1 MKNKPNHICKY
12 TKCTNGKDGGRKH
25 YFACDYCDR
34 TQVWRSV
41 ACCPEHYD
49 LYIKEVLAARGQ
61 SVPIDILPDRTDK
74 TKEEV
79 RELMVA
85 PIEEVTAKT
94 KEDLK
99 DYAEQLSEEGLSSVI
114 ETINN
119 EIDEEAEKATKSKK
133 RRTKKVTNGED

>member
-1 MKNKPNHICKY
+1 MIEKGILLPFSSKHIDVSVFRRNMGKENFMMNKPNHICKY

-79 RELMVA
+79 RELPERALKHIAADLECRACIGAEADPVA
-85 PIEEVTAKT
+85 SF
-94 KEDLK
+94 L
-99 DYAEQLSEEGLSSVI
+99 
-114 ETINN
+114 
-119 EIDEEAEKATKSKK
+119 
-133 RRTKKVTNGED
+133 